1 MKKRNKQTI
10 VGLIIGLIALS
21 LLGAYSIDRQNR
33 LPRKIVLI
41 PKSVSPDF
49 EFWQTVKMGAE
60 LAAKEENIIIETRGA
75 MFEKNIS
82 EQKQILEKAIE
93 EEVDIILLAATNVDA
108 LRELVERARK
118 KGITLLTV
126 DSTVEGVPH
135 ITKVAT
141 DNVQGAA
148 ILTRHLA
155 ELLESQGEVIMINFV
170 EGASTAK
177 ERATGYEREISQYKE
192 IIMHPT
198 VYTQGTTADAYEAT
212 KNVLK
217 KYPEL
222 KGIVAANQQVTDA
235 VCEAVEEMG
244 LQSQVSVVGFD
255 SSQTIIYALER
266 DIIDAIIVQKPF
278 NMGYLAVK
286 NGLQAYRGKKIP
298 EYVDT
303 GYKLINKETLY
314 LTENQKL
321 LYPIIK

>member
-1 MKKRNKQTI
+1 
-10 VGLIIGLIALS
+10 
-21 LLGAYSIDRQNR
+21 
-33 LPRKIVLI
+33 
-41 PKSVSPDF
+41 
-49 EFWQTVKMGAE
+49 
-60 LAAKEENIIIETRGA
+60 
-75 MFEKNIS
+75 
-82 EQKQILEKAIE
+82 
-93 EEVDIILLAATNVDA
+93 
-108 LRELVERARK
+108 
-118 KGITLLTV
+118 
-126 DSTVEGVPH
+126 
-135 ITKVAT
+135 
-141 DNVQGAA
+141 
-148 ILTRHLA
+148 
-155 ELLESQGEVIMINFV
+155 MINFV